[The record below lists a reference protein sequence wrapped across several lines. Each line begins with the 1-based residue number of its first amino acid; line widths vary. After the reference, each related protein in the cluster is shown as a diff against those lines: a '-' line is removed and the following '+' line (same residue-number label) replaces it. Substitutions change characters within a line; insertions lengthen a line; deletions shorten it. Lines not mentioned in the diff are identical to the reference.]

1 MTILLFKLDRL
12 KDIFSNLSLNI
23 TTIAIILKFANI
35 LFRRR
40 NILDVNSW
48 VHQLDTRAT
57 SADEQECLRSAIHT
71 ARKMFHV
78 TCTMFTGAV
87 ILGELGALL
96 SHEKTLDV
104 SNDTFPA
111 IYMLVLTA
119 HVKTLN
125 IRIRRLGVHVT
136 ESWQA
141 TNEELRQCIKDQ
153 QMLVEYFH
161 TVRKVTSAA
170 IFVQFFVTGMEACIT
185 AVCVFCVEGNLFE
198 LMFLGE
204 YFFCV
209 ILEIFLY
216 CYFGDELVHESGR
229 ITEAIYSCNRMDQN
243 RSFKRNLVIFM
254 QSTQESMTI
263 IAGGIF
269 SVNLSTFVSVLKS
282 SYSLFALLMSMT

>member
-1 MTILLFKLDRL
+1 MHYLCPLIHNPSERTRKSVGLYPSNMSNKVQVTKQVVSSDAFSFHFRFWKILGVYPVNGSNTLCIAIIAISASLPIGMTILLFKLDRL

-40 NILDVNSW
+40 NILDINSW

-57 SADEQECLRSAIHT
+57 SAEEQECLRSAIHT

-96 SHEKTLDV
+96 SHEKTLVCSSWYPFDWHHSTWKYWIAHVHQIVVFVIYILQDV

-125 IRIRRLGVHVT
+125 IRIRRLALHAT

-153 QMLVEYFH
+153 QMLVE
-161 TVRKVTSAA
+161 
-170 IFVQFFVTGMEACIT
+170 
-185 AVCVFCVEGNLFE
+185 
-198 LMFLGE
+198 
-204 YFFCV
+204 
-209 ILEIFLY
+209 
-216 CYFGDELVHESGR
+216 
-229 ITEAIYSCNRMDQN
+229 
-243 RSFKRNLVIFM
+243 
-254 QSTQESMTI
+254 
-263 IAGGIF
+263 
-269 SVNLSTFVSVLKS
+269 
-282 SYSLFALLMSMT
+282 